1 MEKVTTKKLAIYSG
15 RTHPA
20 LAEEVATHLG
30 QGLGDPNI
38 VEFANGE
45 IRPRFAESIRGSDV
59 FIMQSHY
66 GIDGRSVNDSIM
78 EQLIMIDA
86 AYRAS
91 AKRITAVVPF
101 YGYARQDKKGR
112 PREPI
117 TARMMGDLFLAAGAD
132 RIVSVDLHTGQ
143 IQGFV
148 DTPFDSLTAVP
159 VFVEYLK
166 SSLDGP
172 TTIVSPDTG
181 RVKLASKYAR
191 HLDASVAFVH
201 KRRRTDIRNEV
212 SALEIVGDV
221 AGRHCI
227 VVDDMIDTA
236 GTATSAADLL
246 MERGA
251 LSSRLVATHGVLS
264 PPAVDRLKNAP
275 INEVVISNTL
285 PVPDDASNLDKL
297 TVLSIGSLLAGTINA
312 IVTDASV
319 SEIVAGEN
327 M

>member
-1 MEKVTTKKLAIYSG
+1 MEIGSRKRLMVFSGSANEGLA
-15 RTHPA
+15 R
-20 LAEEVATHLG
+20 EVANILG
-30 QGLGDPNI
+30 TNLGG
-38 VEFANGE
+38 VERSVFANGE
-45 IRPRFAESIRGSDV
+45 VYIHYTESVRGADCFV
-59 FIMQSHY
+59 IQSHTNP
-66 GIDGRSVNDSIM
+66 INFHIM

-86 AYRAS
+86 LHRAS

-148 DTPFDSLTAVP
+148 NTPFDSLTAVP
-159 VFVEYLK
+159 VFVDYLIR
-166 SSLDGP
+166 SLDGP

-201 KRRRTDIRNEV
+201 KRRRSEVRNEV

-236 GTATSAADLL
+236 GTATAAADLL

-251 LSSRLVATHGVLS
+251 LSIRLVATHGVLS

-275 INEVVISNTL
+275 ITEVVISNTL

-312 IVTDASV
+312 IFTDASV
-319 SEIVAGEN
+319 SEIFAGEN

>member
-1 MEKVTTKKLAIYSG
+1 MEISSRKKLMVFSG
-15 RTHPA
+15 SANEA
-20 LAEEVATHLG
+20 LAREVANILG
-30 QGLGDPNI
+30 TSLGG
-38 VEFANGE
+38 VERSVFASGE
-45 IRPRFAESIRGSDV
+45 IYIHYTESVRGADCFV
-59 FIMQSHY
+59 IQSHTNP
-66 GIDGRSVNDSIM
+66 VNFHIM

-86 AYRAS
+86 LHRAS

-117 TARMMGDLFLAAGAD
+117 TARLMGDLFLAAGAD

-148 DTPFDSLTAVP
+148 NTPFDSLTAVP

-166 SSLDGP
+166 QNLDGP

-181 RVKLASKYAR
+181 GVKRASKYAR
-191 HLDASVAFVH
+191 HLDAAVAFVH
-201 KRRRTDIRNEV
+201 KRRRTDVRNEV
-212 SALEIVGDV
+212 TALEVVGEIK
-221 AGRHCI
+221 GRHCI
-227 VVDDMIDTA
+227 IVDDIIDTA
-236 GTATSAADLL
+236 GTAAAAADLL

-251 LSSRLVATHGVLS
+251 LSTRLVATHGVLS

-275 INEVVISNTL
+275 ITEVVISNAI
-285 PVPDDASNLDKL
+285 PVPDDATNLDKL

-312 IVTDASV
+312 IFTDASV
-319 SEIVAGEN
+319 SEIFAGEN
-327 M
+327 V